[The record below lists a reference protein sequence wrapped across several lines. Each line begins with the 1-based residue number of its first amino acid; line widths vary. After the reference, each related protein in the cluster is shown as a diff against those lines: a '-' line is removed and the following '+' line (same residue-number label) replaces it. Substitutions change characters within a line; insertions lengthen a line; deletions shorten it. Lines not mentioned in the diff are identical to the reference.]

1 MVKNNSKTVACAL
14 LVDAHV
20 PSSLAHGAMVAAG
33 AEVLSLREAQD
44 LDQDALDNSR
54 RERLAA
60 QVKRRLSKASD
71 KRIRKRMQDRST
83 RSTAAEVT
91 LLTAQDTLSEGV
103 SENAAFIKGIFK
115 GLQAKRWH
123 SLAANASG
131 HLSKRWLLVPATK
144 LIVDLISHPDFCTR
158 AERCERIGIEPGDHV
173 MGASINQLSISG
185 LLERGHETLMR
196 TRIHPDFA
204 AALTLKPI
212 MAPEEPP
219 SDEDGISSVY
229 TSNSESSDDNESES
243 EGNNVVVPEPE
254 SERETDSSSNSDSDN
269 DLE

>member
-14 LVDAHV
+14 LVDAQV

-54 RERLAA
+54 RERLEA

-71 KRIRKRMQDRST
+71 KRIRKRMQNRSIS
-83 RSTAAEVT
+83 STAAEVT

-103 SENAAFIKGIFK
+103 IANAAFIKGIFK
-115 GLQAKRWH
+115 GLHAKRWH
-123 SLAANASG
+123 SLAVDARGHSG
-131 HLSKRWLLVPATK
+131 KRYLLVPATK

-158 AERCERIGIEPGDHV
+158 AERCDRIGIETGDHV
-173 MGASINQLSISG
+173 MGAAINRLSVSG
-185 LLERGHETLMR
+185 ILERGNETLVR

-219 SDEDGISSVY
+219 SDEDGIYSVG
-229 TSNSESSDDNESES
+229 TSDSDSSDNNESEAEGNNGAVPESES
-243 EGNNVVVPEPE
+243 ERE
-254 SERETDSSSNSDSDN
+254 SDSSSNTDSD
-269 DLE
+269 